1 MISLNRLAVL
11 IAATLLAFQSSTAEK
26 VESDP
31 AQLAEQI
38 GAHLEAYHELD
49 QFNGAA
55 LVAENGEVIYRG
67 ALGLANAD
75 WQLANTMDTT
85 FRLASVS
92 KQFTAMLTLLLVEDG
107 ELELDA
113 PITRYLPDYPAES
126 GDRVT
131 IHHLL
136 NHTSGI
142 PSYTDRPGFMARGAK
157 NAMSVEDFVAT
168 YCSDPLDFE
177 PGTEFRYNNSGYFL
191 LGAIA
196 EAVTGRSYRAAL
208 RERIFEP
215 LKMADTGYDDQY
227 AVLPKRATGYTD
239 TLGRRTVARW
249 MDMSTPFAAG
259 ALYSTAG
266 DMWKWD
272 QALRAKT
279 LLDGEL
285 EALMF
290 TPGLQNY
297 GYGWTIDLA
306 ETDDPWI
313 HHTGGMPGVSTVI
326 MRVPT
331 RGRCVILLCNTG
343 NSVVYPAAV
352 GILDI
357 LDGKPPL
364 KPVRRGDQALARKI
378 LDEGIDAGLE
388 HFAGFSQEIRER
400 LIEPDF
406 NNLGYQLLAQER
418 IDEAILLFE
427 FNTRAYPE
435 VANTWDS
442 LGEAQA
448 QAGLTESAIESY
460 RKALELDPESTTA
473 PPMIEELEQRVG
485 ATSR

>member
-1 MISLNRLAVL
+1 MTTLHRLTVLLATACLAVFSF
-11 IAATLLAFQSSTAEK
+11 AQDAPDRESATLAE
-26 VESDP
+26 EI
-31 AQLAEQI
+31 Q
-38 GAHLEAYHELD
+38 AHLEAYHALD
-49 QFNGAA
+49 QFNGTA
-55 LVAENGEVIYRG
+55 LVADDGELVYQG

-75 WQLANTMDTT
+75 WQLPNGLDTKH
-85 FRLASVS
+85 RLASVS
-92 KQFTAMLTLLLVEDG
+92 KQFTAMLTLLLVEEG

-113 PITRYLPDYPAES
+113 PITRYLPDYPKES

-142 PSYTDRPGFMARGAK
+142 PSYTDRPGFMSRDAK
-157 NAMSVEDFVAT
+157 DAMSVEDFVAT

-177 PGTEFRYNNSGYFL
+177 PGTQFRYNNSGYFL

-196 EAVTGRSYRAAL
+196 EAVTGQSYEAAL
-208 RERIFEP
+208 RQRIFEP

-239 TLGRRTVARW
+239 TLGRRTVALW
-249 MDMSTPFAAG
+249 MDMSTPYAAG

-285 EALMF
+285 ETLMF
-290 TPGLQNY
+290 TPGLDNY
-297 GYGWTIDLA
+297 GYGWNIEL
-306 ETDDPWI
+306 TDTSDPWI

-326 MRVPT
+326 LRVPT
-331 RGRCVILLCNTG
+331 RGRCVILLCNTS
-343 NSVVYPAAV
+343 NSIVYPAAV

-357 LDGKPPL
+357 LDGKAPL
-364 KPVRRGDQALARKI
+364 RPVLRGDQALARTI
-378 LDEGIDAGLE
+378 LTKGIDAGLE

-400 LIEPDF
+400 LIEPDI
-406 NNLGYQLLAQER
+406 NSLGYQLLAQER
-418 IDEAILLFE
+418 IEEALLLFE
-427 FNTRAYPE
+427 FNTRAYPK

-448 QAGLTESAIESY
+448 QAGLTEPAIESY

-473 PPMIEELEQRVG
+473 PPMIEELERQIG